1 MRATLKLLNAY
12 FWKTYYGPILVFIFP
27 TLLLTIMGNVMRIEY
42 VFPGILAMVTLFI
55 GIQVMPLGI
64 MELKGSTL
72 FKYIGSTPVNP
83 KRFVSAVILYYV
95 LLNLLAILLIIILG
109 GAIFYKDVFAG
120 SGKKFIASGIAN
132 GLYSGIATTKGFF
145 SFIFANLLHIVMT
158 LAIGLA
164 IATFSKTPQQALTI
178 GLIIVLPSM
187 FLSGMVITVDVIAR
201 SAVMQ
206 WLSRL
211 VIFRYTTANIVISST
226 PAYQLGGVVDH
237 LAKGIDGNKKAYLDL
252 VFNSDYYFIHNGKVY
267 IDVNNASGIPK
278 SLLLYPKG
286 MPGSTPKH
294 PYVTIST
301 IQKLLEHNRL
311 DLKLKE
317 HLFPGGDATL
327 FKQIFTKE
335 TLSLSSDNGILQ
347 FNKDWG
353 VRRIPDVELIKNFI
367 MTYFKGEN
375 GTGGKDPDRFVKIY
389 DKYILKGQFS
399 WLDMFMNQNI
409 LLYTK
414 VERIFN
420 IVLPILFAST
430 AAGFAIKKFKWSAR

>member
-1 MRATLKLLNAY
+1 MRATFKLLNAY

-72 FKYIGSTPVNP
+72 FKYIRSTPVNP
-83 KRFVSAVILYYV
+83 KRFVASVILYYV
-95 LLNLLAILLIIILG
+95 LLNILALLIVIVLG
-109 GAIFYKDVFAG
+109 GAIFYKNVFVG
-120 SGKKFIASGIAN
+120 SGFRN

-201 SAVMQ
+201 STVMQ

-211 VIFRYTTANIVISST
+211 IIFRYTTANIVISST
-226 PAYQLGGVVDH
+226 PSYQLGGIADQLV
-237 LAKGIDGNKKAYLDL
+237 KGIDGDQKAYFDL
-252 VFNSDYYFIHNGKVY
+252 VFRSNAYFIHDGKVY
-267 IDVNNASGIPK
+267 VDINNVGGVNSNTWLKPVVDEHYKAGHHYVSIDTIHDLLVNNKLSA
-278 SLLLYPKG
+278 KG
-286 MPGSTPKH
+286 
-294 PYVTIST
+294 
-301 IQKLLEHNRL
+301 
-311 DLKLKE
+311 KE
-317 HLFPGGDATL
+317 KIFTGGDATL

-335 TLSLSSDNGILQ
+335 TLKLSSDNGIFQ

-353 VRRIPDVELIKNFI
+353 VRRIPDVDLIKQFI
-367 MTYFKGEN
+367 MTYFKGED
-375 GTGGKDPDRFVKIY
+375 GKGGDTKRFIEIY
-389 DKYILKGQFS
+389 EKYIKAGKFT
-399 WLDMFMNQNI
+399 WLDMFMNQSI

-414 VERIFN
+414 AERVLN
-420 IVLPILFAST
+420 IILPILFASS

>member
-1 MRATLKLLNAY
+1 MRATFKLLNAY

-95 LLNLLAILLIIILG
+95 LLNVLAILLIIILG

-120 SGKKFIASGIAN
+120 SGKKIIPSGIAY

-226 PAYQLGGVVDH
+226 PAYQLGGVEDH
-237 LAKGIDGNKKAYLDL
+237 LAKGIDGNPKAYLDL
-252 VFNSDYYFIHNGKVY
+252 VFNRNAYFIHEGKVY
-267 IDVNNASGIPK
+267 IDVNHIGHIPK
-278 SLLLYPKG
+278 SALLDPKG
-286 MPGSTPKH
+286 MPGYKPGHS
-294 PYVTIST
+294 YVSIKT
-301 IQKLLEHNRL
+301 IQELLDANKLSEFG
-311 DLKLKE
+311 KKAI
-317 HLFPGGDATL
+317 FPGGDTTL
-327 FKQIFTKE
+327 FKQIFTAE
-335 TLSLSSDNGILQ
+335 TLRLSSDNGILQ

-353 VRRIPDVELIKNFI
+353 VRRIPDVDLIKQFI

-375 GTGGKDPDRFVKIY
+375 GNGGDTKRFVEIY
-389 DKYILKGQFS
+389 DKYISKGQFA

-414 VERIFN
+414 AERALN
-420 IVLPILFAST
+420 IVLPILFATGS
-430 AAGFAIKKFKWSAR
+430 AGFAIKRFRWSAR

>member
-1 MRATLKLLNAY
+1 MRATFKLLNAY

-83 KRFVSAVILYYV
+83 KRFVGAVILYYV
-95 LLNLLAILLIIILG
+95 LLNILALLIIIVLG

-120 SGKKFIASGIAN
+120 SGEKFIASGIKH
-132 GLYSGIATTKGFF
+132 GLYSGIFSAKGFF

-178 GLIIVLPSM
+178 GLIVVLPSM

-201 SAVMQ
+201 STVMQ

-211 VIFRYTTANIVISST
+211 IIFRYTTANIVISST
-226 PAYQLGGVVDH
+226 PSYQLGGIVDH
-237 LAKGIDGNKKAYLDL
+237 LVQGIDGDKKAYLDL
-252 VFNSDYYFIHNGKVY
+252 VFKSNSYFIHEGKVY
-267 IDVNNASGIPK
+267 VDINNVGGVNSNTWLPPVNDVNYKPGHHYVSIDTIHD
-278 SLLLYPKG
+278 LL
-286 MPGSTPKH
+286 
-294 PYVTIST
+294 IN
-301 IQKLLEHNRL
+301 NRL
-311 DLKLKE
+311 SEKSKKMIFL
-317 HLFPGGDATL
+317 GGDATL
-327 FKQIFTKE
+327 FMQVFTNE
-335 TLSLSSDNGILQ
+335 TLNVSSDNGIFQ
-347 FNKDWG
+347 FNKNWG
-353 VRRIPDVELIKNFI
+353 VRRIPDVELIKQFI

-375 GTGGKDPDRFVKIY
+375 GKGGDTKRFIEIY
-389 DKYILKGQFS
+389 DKYISQGKFT
-399 WLDMFMNQNI
+399 WLDMFMNQSI

-414 VERIFN
+414 AERVLN
-420 IVLPILFAST
+420 LVLPTLVAVGS
-430 AAGFAIKKFKWSAR
+430 AGFAIKRFRWSAR